1 MGSRGFCSKAP
12 RCVHWTPPCA
22 STSEH
27 MSCVCSPPEASACL
41 LCPSPEG
48 RGGAT
53 GIGNVREASYQP
65 SSRGSVPLQVPLAG
79 ALQHEPPDAEWPG
92 PLWHPATTRGTRGQP
107 LAPPCGSAGQQPAW
121 GQFSPLL
128 GARWINLR
136 SRWVNP
142 KPPLL
147 HLHLYFKWP
156 MGEKHFKITFEVKV
170 LGKAQR
176 SQSRFLTKAGWPC
189 LCPHPRG
196 QCCLPFQSPGG
207 PQNPLLFLQEAD
219 RIKLL
224 HKHLIYT

>member
-1 MGSRGFCSKAP
+1 MSAMPQPGGERWCYRDRKRQGGKLPAFLQGLSAP
-12 RCVHWTPPCA
+12 PGA
-22 STSEH
+22 
-27 MSCVCSPPEASACL
+27 A
-41 LCPSPEG
+41 G
-48 RGGAT
+48 RGPPARTTRRRVAWAT
-53 GIGNVREASYQP
+53 VAS
-65 SSRGSVPLQVPLAG
+65 SHHSRYAG
-79 ALQHEPPDAEWPG
+79 AASD
-92 PLWHPATTRGTRGQP
+92 
-107 LAPPCGSAGQQPAW
+107 APPCGSAGQQPAW